1 MVKRVE
7 SNASAAAAGEPKPG
21 LAQTGHERR
30 TQKAAAEAKVATGA
44 KPGAAPPPAEEIPS
58 DAYVVSL
65 PEFEGPLDMLLHL
78 AQKHELD
85 LLDIPIGFI
94 TEKYLEYLKLMQ
106 ALTIDLASEY
116 LVMAATLAHIKSKLL
131 LPDLAS
137 AANVEGEEEE
147 ELDPRAEL
155 IRRLLEYQ
163 KYKVAA
169 EQLGSRD
176 TLGSNVFLRGT
187 VEEAPD
193 GPAPFAAFG
202 VFNLLDAFKTVLERT
217 NVKIE
222 HEVVFDRVSISD
234 RIVELTD
241 LLKSRSNV
249 PFEEIFVREGRTANR
264 SDIIITFL
272 AILEMCRL
280 RMMRAYQA
288 DPLAPIYLDLLV
300 VSEDSDPLDMRASQP
315 PAQPAEPEPSSE
327 VDTEPAETEEVA
339 PTEADASADDTP
351 DVEEARDEA
360 EARDTVQGAEAPE
373 TAEAPEAVEA
383 PEVVEAAEAV
393 EVPEEVSVPEAH
405 DAPEPAEEPVR
416 DTMDAAGS
424 GDTLEPSESPE
435 TEEPQRAPDDPAASE
450 APEENQA

>member
-1 MVKRVE
+1 MVKRVDSSATPAPGE
-7 SNASAAAAGEPKPG
+7 TAPAGVSGASEPKPG

-30 TQKAAAEAKVATGA
+30 TQKAAEAKVA
-44 KPGAAPPPAEEIPS
+44 KPAAAERAEPPADEVPS

-65 PEFEGPLDMLLHL
+65 PAFEGPLDLLLHL

-94 TEKYLEYLKLMQ
+94 TEKYLEYLKVMQ

-155 IRRLLEYQ
+155 VRRLLEYQ
-163 KYKVAA
+163 KYKAAA
-169 EQLGSRD
+169 EQLGARD
-176 TLGSNVFLRGT
+176 TLGANVFLRGT
-187 VEEAPD
+187 VEEAPE
-193 GPAPFAAFG
+193 GPAPFAPFG
-202 VFNLLDAFKTVLERT
+202 VFNLLDAFKGVLERT

-249 PFEEIFVREGRTANR
+249 PFEEIFQREGRPATR

-280 RMMRAYQA
+280 RMMRAYQV

-300 VSEDSDPLDMRASQP
+300 VSEDADPLDMRASQP
-315 PAQPAEPEPSSE
+315 PSPSAAEPAAPSPGE
-327 VDTEPAETEEVA
+327 
-339 PTEADASADDTP
+339 
-351 DVEEARDEA
+351 
-360 EARDTVQGAEAPE
+360 
-373 TAEAPEAVEA
+373 
-383 PEVVEAAEAV
+383 
-393 EVPEEVSVPEAH
+393 
-405 DAPEPAEEPVR
+405 
-416 DTMDAAGS
+416 
-424 GDTLEPSESPE
+424 
-435 TEEPQRAPDDPAASE
+435 
-450 APEENQA
+450 